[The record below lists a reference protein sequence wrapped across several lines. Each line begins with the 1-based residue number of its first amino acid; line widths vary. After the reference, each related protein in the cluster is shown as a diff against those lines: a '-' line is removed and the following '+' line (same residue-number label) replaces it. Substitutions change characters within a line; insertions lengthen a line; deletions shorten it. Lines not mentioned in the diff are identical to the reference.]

1 MKSLIYIVDD
11 DPNIRE
17 ILEVNLSREGYLV
30 KAFAD
35 GDSMINELDS
45 SVPDL
50 IILDIMLPRISGL
63 DLCKIIKSK
72 IETPILFLSVKAE
85 EFDKVLGLEIGAD
98 DYLTKPFGIRELMA
112 RVKVLLRRSRAM
124 DNNRK
129 VIKYGDLVI
138 DVYAHELRV
147 GLNILDTTPK
157 EFEIMKLLGENAD
170 KVVKRMDI
178 IRAVW
183 GDDYFGDTR
192 TLDVHVRRL
201 RAKIHNFTRQNFIET
216 VHGIGYKFI
225 KPSL

>member
-1 MKSLIYIVDD
+1 MKSLIYVVDD

-30 KAFAD
+30 KVFAE
-35 GDSMINELDS
+35 GDSLINEIDS
-45 SVPDL
+45 HVPDL

-72 IETPILFLSVKAE
+72 IDVPILFLSVKAE

-98 DYLTKPFGIRELMA
+98 DYLTKPFGIKELIA
-112 RVKVLLRRSRAM
+112 RVKVLLRRSRALN
-124 DNNRK
+124 DHQKIIRF
-129 VIKYGDLVI
+129 GDLEI
-138 DVYAHELRV
+138 DVSAHELRV
-147 GLNILDTTPK
+147 GSNILDTTPK
-157 EFEIMKLLGENAD
+157 EFEIMRLLAEKPD
-170 KVVKRMDI
+170 KVVKRMEI

-201 RAKIHNFTRQNFIET
+201 RAKIHQFTRHNFIET
-216 VHGIGYKFI
+216 VHGIGYKFV
-225 KPSL
+225 KTAL

>member
-1 MKSLIYIVDD
+1 MKFLIYVVDD

-72 IETPILFLSVKAE
+72 IDTPILFLSVKAE

-112 RVKVLLRRSRAM
+112 RVKVLLRRYRTM
-124 DNNRK
+124 DENQK

-138 DVYAHELRV
+138 DVSAHELRV
-147 GLNILDTTPK
+147 GSNVLDATPK
-157 EFEIMKLLGENAD
+157 EFELMKLLGENAD
-170 KVVKRMDI
+170 KVVKRMEI

-225 KPSL
+225 KPPL

>member
-1 MKSLIYIVDD
+1 
-11 DPNIRE
+11 
-17 ILEVNLSREGYLV
+17 
-30 KAFAD
+30 
-35 GDSMINELDS
+35 
-45 SVPDL
+45 
-50 IILDIMLPRISGL
+50 
-63 DLCKIIKSK
+63 
-72 IETPILFLSVKAE
+72 
-85 EFDKVLGLEIGAD
+85 
-98 DYLTKPFGIRELMA
+98 
-112 RVKVLLRRSRAM
+112 M

>member
-1 MKSLIYIVDD
+1 MKSLIYVVDY

-30 KAFAD
+30 KTFAD

-147 GLNILDTTPK
+147 GLNILDTTPN
-157 EFEIMKLLGENAD
+157 EFEIMKLLG
-170 KVVKRMDI
+170 
-178 IRAVW
+178 
-183 GDDYFGDTR
+183 
-192 TLDVHVRRL
+192 
-201 RAKIHNFTRQNFIET
+201 
-216 VHGIGYKFI
+216 
-225 KPSL
+225 